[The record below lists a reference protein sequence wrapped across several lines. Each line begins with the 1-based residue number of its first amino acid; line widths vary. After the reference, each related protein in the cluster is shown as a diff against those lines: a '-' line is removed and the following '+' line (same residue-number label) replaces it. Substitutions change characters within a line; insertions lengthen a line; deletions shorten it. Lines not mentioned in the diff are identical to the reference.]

1 MECLLEYY
9 PHAVASLVSLQS
21 HFPLTHTFQ
30 LQVNDSK
37 KLEKRKNKSGFNL
50 SQTRN
55 WVQACILIVQ

>member
-30 LQVNDSK
+30 FQVNDSK

-50 SQTRN
+50 SQTWN
-55 WVQACILIVQ
+55 

>member
-1 MECLLEYY
+1 MECLLEHY

-30 LQVNDSK
+30 FQVNDSK
-37 KLEKRKNKSGFNL
+37 KFEKRKNKSGFNL

-55 WVQACILIVQ
+55 WVQACIIIVQ